1 MTFRASLTFTLPA
14 TAADWSLSSVR
25 SFAMRRVREHAV
37 AVNASVV
44 EVTDWGYQVEDVKGG
59 QRVTVTCT
67 ATLRSRRELIEKV
80 QHLMAERNE
89 RPRCRVCDA
98 CAEVDTRHAAGQTIH
113 DACKQVG
120 VSVTSHRNH
129 RRTCAMTTG
138 GTTA

>member
-1 MTFRASLTFTLPA
+1 MFRAPLEFQLPA

-44 EVTDWGYQVEDVKGG
+44 EVTDWGYLVEDEKGG
-59 QRVTVTCT
+59 QRVRVTCT
-67 ATLRSRRELIEKV
+67 ATLRSRRELIESV
-80 QHLMAERNE
+80 QQLMRERDE
-89 RPRCRVCDA
+89 RPRCRVCDLI
-98 CAEVDTRHAAGQTIH
+98 AEVDTRRDAGQTIG

-129 RRTCAMTTG
+129 RRTCAING
-138 GTTA
+138 RNTA

>member
-1 MTFRASLTFTLPA
+1 MTFRAPLEFQLPA

-44 EVTDWGYQVEDVKGG
+44 EVTDWGYLVEDHKGG
-59 QRVTVTCT
+59 QRVRVTCT

-80 QHLMAERNE
+80 QSLMAERNE
-89 RPRCRVCDA
+89 RPRCRVCDLI
-98 CAEVDTRHAAGQTIH
+98 AEVDTRHDAGQTIG

-129 RRTCAMTTG
+129 RRTCATG
-138 GTTA
+138 GAG